1 MQCHRAFPQLESAGE
16 AVGKDAP
23 NRLPF
28 IPNLEAL
35 MAYRRFSLIAV
46 SLSLC
51 AIITSALVHA
61 AESFIGFAFD
71 LLDEFD
77 LDWHPDVAASIAAD
91 RLSHDID
98 TKPVDGMRRF
108 RSYLQRLG
116 LHRLFT
122 GDGFAEPQAVG
133 AA

>member
-16 AVGKDAP
+16 VVGKDAP

-35 MAYRRFSLIAV
+35 MAHSPISRVLLAALSHLALAV
-46 SLSLC
+46 
-51 AIITSALVHA
+51 TLVGD
-61 AESFIGFAFD
+61 GFASAVVYLHRVLHFD
-71 LLDEFD
+71 WRPE
-77 LDWHPDVAASIAAD
+77 AAAALALD

-122 GDGFAEPQAVG
+122 GDGFVEPQAVG